1 MPIPIVIAIAL
12 LIEAAITALIFI
24 ARRVIVAVA
33 VDLAWEYVRPRL
45 LDWVDKYVPEIVV
58 ATIKYGTGLNV
69 ELPIT
74 PDSLTNAINEKVGEP
89 IFTDITDPDTVKLD
103 AAKFALSK
111 LNQTLPGLTL
121 TVKDFTGTPA
131 ARARLRYKMRIFI
144 QTQTRMAMEQGS
156 SQVLTTNMTTQLFG
170 ALQEGYDWVPRENK
184 TDIKNVVGRYMARWW
199 TRHLTR
205 TWTAR

>member
-12 LIEAAITALIFI
+12 LIEAAITSLIYI
-24 ARRVIVAVA
+24 ARRVLLAVA

-45 LDWVDKYVPEIVV
+45 LDWVDKYIPEIVV
-58 ATIKYGTGLNV
+58 ATIKYGVGIDV

-74 PDSLTNAINEKVGEP
+74 PTSLTNAINAKIGEP
-89 IFTDITDPDTVKLD
+89 IFTDITDTETVKLD
-103 AAKFALSK
+103 AAKFALSR
-111 LNQTLPGLTL
+111 LNQSMPGLTL

-156 SQVLTTNMTTQLFG
+156 SQVLTATMTTQLFS
-170 ALQEGYDWVPRENK
+170 ALQEGYDWVPHENK
-184 TDIKNVVGRYMARWW
+184 TDIKNVVGREMARWY